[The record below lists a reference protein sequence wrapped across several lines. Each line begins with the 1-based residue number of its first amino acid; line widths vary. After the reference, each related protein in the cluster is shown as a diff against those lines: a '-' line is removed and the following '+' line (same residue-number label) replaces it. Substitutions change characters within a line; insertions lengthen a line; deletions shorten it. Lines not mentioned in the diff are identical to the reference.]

1 MHNEAPSRVRPR
13 VPNTRVV
20 GMGIRSSIW
29 AVLGRSEPS
38 DSADVALE
46 RVRKAMLLVVEEYG
60 GDDHIRLD
68 MKINFA
74 REIAEL
80 WFLRPELMHLVA
92 ATQGEQVAQEC
103 MAEIT
108 ALFKK
113 HHLGGTPSR
122 FGKL

>member
-1 MHNEAPSRVRPR
+1 MAPSHVYPR
-13 VPNTRVV
+13 VPNARIV
-20 GMGIRSSIW
+20 GMGIRSSFW
-29 AVLGRSEPS
+29 AALGRSDTS

-46 RVRKAMLLVVEEYG
+46 RVRKAMLLVIEEFG

-80 WFLRPELMHLVA
+80 WFLRPELMHVVA
-92 ATQGEQVAQEC
+92 AAQGEQVAQEC

>member
-1 MHNEAPSRVRPR
+1 
-13 VPNTRVV
+13 
-20 GMGIRSSIW
+20 MGIRGSIW
-29 AVLGRSEPS
+29 AALGLSDPS
-38 DSADVALE
+38 DSADEALE
-46 RVRKAMLLVVEEYG
+46 RVRKAMLLVIEEYG

-74 REIAEL
+74 RQIAEL
-80 WFLRPELMHLVA
+80 WFLRPELMQVVSA
-92 ATQGEQVAQEC
+92 AQGEQVAQEC

-113 HHLGGTPSR
+113 HHLGGTASR

>member
-1 MHNEAPSRVRPR
+1 
-13 VPNTRVV
+13 
-20 GMGIRSSIW
+20 MGIRSSFW
-29 AVLGRSEPS
+29 AVLGHSEPS
-38 DSADVALE
+38 DSPDEALE
-46 RVRKAMLLVVEEYG
+46 RVRKAMLLVIEKHG

-80 WFLRPELMHLVA
+80 WYLRPELMQVVA
-92 ATQGEQVAQEC
+92 AAQGEQVAQEC

-113 HHLGGTPSR
+113 YHLGGTPSR

>member
-1 MHNEAPSRVRPR
+1 
-13 VPNTRVV
+13 
-20 GMGIRSSIW
+20 MGIRDSFW
-29 AVLGRSEPS
+29 AVMGRDTS
-38 DSADVALE
+38 DSPDVALE

-60 GDDHIRLD
+60 GENHYRLD

-80 WFLRPELMHLVA
+80 WFLRPELMQVVA
-92 ATQGEQVAQEC
+92 AAQGEQVAKEC
-103 MAEIT
+103 MAGIT

-113 HHLGGTPSR
+113 HHLGGTSSR

>member
-1 MHNEAPSRVRPR
+1 
-13 VPNTRVV
+13 
-20 GMGIRSSIW
+20 MGVRSSLW
-29 AVLGRSEPS
+29 AVLGIGESS
-38 DSADVALE
+38 DSADEALE
-46 RVRKAMLLVVEEYG
+46 RVRKAMQLVIEQYG

-74 REIAEL
+74 RQVAEL
-80 WFLRPELMHLVA
+80 WFLRPELMQVVA

-113 HHLGGTPSR
+113 HQLGGTPSR

>member
-1 MHNEAPSRVRPR
+1 
-13 VPNTRVV
+13 
-20 GMGIRSSIW
+20 MGIRNSFW
-29 AVLGRSEPS
+29 AVLGRGDTS

-46 RVRKAMLLVVEEYG
+46 RVRKAMLLVIEEFG

-80 WFLRPELMHLVA
+80 WFLRPELMHVVA
-92 ATQGEQVAQEC
+92 AAQGEQVAQEC

>member
-1 MHNEAPSRVRPR
+1 
-13 VPNTRVV
+13 
-20 GMGIRSSIW
+20 MGIRSSIW
-29 AVLGRSEPS
+29 AALGRGDTS

-46 RVRKAMLLVVEEYG
+46 RVRKAMLLVIEEFG

-74 REIAEL
+74 RTVAEL
-80 WFLRPELMHLVA
+80 WYLRPELMHVVA
-92 ATQGEQVAQEC
+92 AAQGEQVAQEC

>member
-1 MHNEAPSRVRPR
+1 
-13 VPNTRVV
+13 
-20 GMGIRSSIW
+20 MGIRNSLW
-29 AVLGRSEPS
+29 AALGLEDTS
-38 DSADVALE
+38 DSVDVALE
-46 RVRKAMLLVVEEYG
+46 RVRKAMLLMIEEHG

-74 REIAEL
+74 HQIAEL
-80 WFLRPELMHLVA
+80 WYLRPELMNMIA
-92 ATQGEQVAQEC
+92 AAQGEQVAQEC

>member
-1 MHNEAPSRVRPR
+1 
-13 VPNTRVV
+13 
-20 GMGIRSSIW
+20 MGIRSSIW
-29 AVLGRSEPS
+29 AVLGRGEPT
-38 DSADVALE
+38 DSADDALE
-46 RVRKAMLLVVEEYG
+46 RVRAAMLLVIEEFG

-74 REIAEL
+74 RQIAEL
-80 WFLRPELMHLVA
+80 WYLRPELMHMVA
-92 ATQGEQVAQEC
+92 AAQGEQVAQEC

-113 HHLGGTPSR
+113 HHLGGTPSK

>member
-1 MHNEAPSRVRPR
+1 
-13 VPNTRVV
+13 
-20 GMGIRSSIW
+20 MGVRSSLW
-29 AVLGRSEPS
+29 AVLGIGESS
-38 DSADVALE
+38 DSADEALE
-46 RVRKAMLLVVEEYG
+46 RVRKAMQLVIEQYG

-74 REIAEL
+74 RQVAEL
-80 WFLRPELMHLVA
+80 WFLRPELMQVVA
-92 ATQGEQVAQEC
+92 ATHGEQVAQEC

>member
-1 MHNEAPSRVRPR
+1 
-13 VPNTRVV
+13 
-20 GMGIRSSIW
+20 MGVRSSLW
-29 AVLGRSEPS
+29 AGLGIGESS
-38 DSADVALE
+38 DSADEALE
-46 RVRKAMLLVVEEYG
+46 RVRKAMQLVIEQYG

-74 REIAEL
+74 RQVADM
-80 WFLRPELMHLVA
+80 WFLRPELMQVVA

>member
-1 MHNEAPSRVRPR
+1 
-13 VPNTRVV
+13 
-20 GMGIRSSIW
+20 MGIRDSFW
-29 AVLGRSEPS
+29 AALGRDTS
-38 DSADVALE
+38 DSPGVALE
-46 RVRKAMLLVVEEYG
+46 RVRRAMLLVVEEYG
-60 GDDHIRLD
+60 GEGHYRLD

-92 ATQGEQVAQEC
+92 ASQGEQVAQQC

-113 HHLGGTPSR
+113 HHLGGTSSR

>member
-1 MHNEAPSRVRPR
+1 
-13 VPNTRVV
+13 
-20 GMGIRSSIW
+20 MGIRSSIW
-29 AVLGRSEPS
+29 AALGRSEPS

-60 GDDHIRLD
+60 GDNHIRLD

-80 WFLRPELMHLVA
+80 WFLRPELMHVVA
-92 ATQGEQVAQEC
+92 AAQGEQVAQEC

>member
-1 MHNEAPSRVRPR
+1 MWPRAACVRACQTP
-13 VPNTRVV
+13 RVV
-20 GMGIRSSIW
+20 GMGIRSSFW
-29 AVLGRSEPS
+29 AVLGRGDSS
-38 DSADVALE
+38 DSPDEALE
-46 RVRKAMLLVVEEYG
+46 RVRKAMLLVIEEYG

-80 WFLRPELMHLVA
+80 WYLRPELMHVVA
-92 ATQGEQVAQEC
+92 AAQGEQVAQEC
-103 MAEIT
+103 MAGIT

-113 HHLGGTPSR
+113 YHLGGTPSR